1 MAQGPPSPS
10 FLSSLI
16 ATLQGNRW
24 EVALCPLQV
33 EQGPWWDL
41 VLGAQHAL
49 PPQDRVKEKGPLPCP
64 IAQSSGPSPQDLSQA
79 QDSALQVQSQEEGPG
94 PQKCRVFLC

>member
-1 MAQGPPSPS
+1 MAQGHPSLP
-10 FLSSLI
+10 FLSHTSGEPL
-16 ATLQGNRW
+16 GSS
-24 EVALCPLQV
+24 LCPLQV

-49 PPQDRVKEKGPLPCP
+49 PPQDGVKEKGPLPCP
-64 IAQSSGPSPQDLSQA
+64 IAQSSGPSPQELSQA
-79 QDSALQVQSQEEGPG
+79 QDSALQIQSQEGPG